1 MDLENI
7 EKAIWPTL
15 HPWRYREQYV
25 EVARSLPK
33 PFRQVM
39 RLDFEIEVHSPSLF
53 LYRDVPFYGCAVG
66 NSAIIIVRI
75 DNSHCATMVLRDVP
89 GYENTVSKMSITFE
103 I

>member
-15 HPWRYREQYV
+15 HPWRCREEYV

-66 NSAIIIVRI
+66 NNSIIIVRI
-75 DNSHCATMVLRDVP
+75 DTSHCATMILRDVP
-89 GYENTVSKMSITFE
+89 GYEKAVSIYPFLFE
-103 I
+103 M